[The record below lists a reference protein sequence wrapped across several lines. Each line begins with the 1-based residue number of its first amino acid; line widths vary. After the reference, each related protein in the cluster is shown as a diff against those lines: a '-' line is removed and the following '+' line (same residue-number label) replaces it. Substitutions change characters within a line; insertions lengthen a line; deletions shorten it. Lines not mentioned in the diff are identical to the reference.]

1 MYMTPLSRNTRPAP
15 RPTPMDQGF
24 APWLLASGSRKQ
36 SDHDHAGV
44 EPRPAPPASRA
55 GLDEAGPSPSKGSPM
70 KITALIASVFA
81 AFALTACHKAG
92 TDTQPTPTTS
102 ESSPS
107 TSPSASSASSVPAPA
122 PSPSGT
128 AAPDSSTA
136 PGMTGAAPGSSSSM
150 PDTSGATGNGSAG
163 TGTSGTGLPA
173 DSGTGNSSGTTS
185 NTNPGGTG
193 GNASTK
199 P

>member
-107 TSPSASSASSVPAPA
+107 TSPSASSVPAPA

-128 AAPDSSTA
+128 AAPDTSTA